1 LADTTPNRERTGP
14 LRPVTAQPTAG
25 LWNALLD
32 ATSEALRRGHPRAGE
47 EHLLYVLAAR
57 ERSIAG
63 GLLERHNVREAVRA
77 DLDAAMSRPDYLTCS
92 NRVLDEEGNVVGHM
106 FLGPDGLPFVE
117 LEPDAES

>member
-1 LADTTPNRERTGP
+1 M
-14 LRPVTAQPTAG
+14 
-25 LWNALLD
+25 
-32 ATSEALRRGHPRAGE
+32 GE

-63 GLLERHNVREAVRA
+63 GLLERHNVREAVRGG
-77 DLDAAMSRPDYLTCS
+77 LGAALPQPDYLTGS

-117 LEPDAES
+117 LEPDSEP